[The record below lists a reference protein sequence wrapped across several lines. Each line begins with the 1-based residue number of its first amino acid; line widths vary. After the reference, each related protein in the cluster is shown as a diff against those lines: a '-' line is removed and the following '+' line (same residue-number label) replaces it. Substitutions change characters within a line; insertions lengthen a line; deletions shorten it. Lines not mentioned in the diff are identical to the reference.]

1 MQRFLLL
8 RLYVVGVVAL
18 VVLVVWGISMSRTA
32 DDVETPQASEPR
44 SENSIISAG
53 TAK

>member
-1 MQRFLLL
+1 MRRFLLL
-8 RLYVVGVVAL
+8 KLYVIGVVAL
-18 VVLVVWGISMSRTA
+18 IGLAVWGVSMSRTA